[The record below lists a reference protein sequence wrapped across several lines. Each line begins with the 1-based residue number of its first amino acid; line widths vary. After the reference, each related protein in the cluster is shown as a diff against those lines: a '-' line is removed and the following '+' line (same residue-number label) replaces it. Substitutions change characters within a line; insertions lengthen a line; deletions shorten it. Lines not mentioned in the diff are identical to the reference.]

1 MESLNAGRLNAG
13 MSDRFVLTLTVAATL
28 GCGLGAGVFFAFS
41 SFVMPGLRRLPAP
54 QGIAAMQSINITAVT
69 PVFMIQLFGT
79 ALLCAVLVV
88 LGVLRLGQPSAI
100 FLILGGLAY
109 LLGAILLTGVFH
121 VPRNNALAT
130 VDPTTADA
138 AEHWARY
145 LREWTIG
152 NHVRALASTLATGL
166 LVAALLAD

>member
-1 MESLNAGRLNAG
+1 
-13 MSDRFVLTLTVAATL
+13 MSDRLVLTLTIAATL

-88 LGVLRLGQPSAI
+88 FGVLRWGQPAAI

-121 VPRNNALAT
+121 VPRNNALLAL
-130 VDPTTADA
+130 DPNTAEA
-138 AEHWARY
+138 AEYWTRY
-145 LREWTIG
+145 LREWTAG
-152 NHVRALASTLATGL
+152 NHIRAVASTLATGL
-166 LVAALLAD
+166 LVAALLAG